1 MDAKQVALG
10 ILDGISFIPNT
21 AYMGM
26 VRSWEGSG
34 LAGDSAKQRNQ
45 AETERFFSMLKSLGN
60 AESPLRRLITIVFT
74 SFYQKLNDEGKE
86 AVNNKLGYG
95 AGSVGGRTAGQIA
108 LAQTTASI
116 MLRRLAIDQA
126 YKHFIRFSAS
136 AALNVVMFQGIIE
149 ESARASR
156 RMKTKYPTTYA
167 MVSKENLD
175 MVYFL
180 VEQQLEPYL
189 VFIEGHPIDCKGIQ
203 NEICKIVNVSRN

>member
-10 ILDGISFIPNT
+10 ILDGISSIPNT
-21 AYMGM
+21 AYMGV

-45 AETERFFSMLKSLGN
+45 AETERFFYMLKSLGN

-95 AGSVGGRTAGQIA
+95 AGSIGGRTAGQIA
-108 LAQTTASI
+108 LAQTAASL
-116 MLRRLAIDQA
+116 MLNRLAIDQA

-156 RMKTKYPTTYA
+156 RMKATYPSTYA
-167 MVSKENLD
+167 RVSKENLD

-203 NEICKIVNVSRN
+203 NEICKIVNVPRN

>member
-1 MDAKQVALG
+1 MDVKQVALG
-10 ILDGISFIPNT
+10 ILDGISSIPNT
-21 AYMGM
+21 AYMGV

-45 AETERFFSMLKSLGN
+45 AETERFFYMLKSLGN

-74 SFYQKLNDEGKE
+74 SFYQKLNDDGKE

-108 LAQTTASI
+108 LAQTTASL
-116 MLRRLAIDQA
+116 MLNRLAIDQA

-156 RMKTKYPTTYA
+156 RMKAKYPSTYA
-167 MVSKENLD
+167 RVSKENLD

-203 NEICKIVNVSRN
+203 NEICKIVNVPRN